1 MKEGAM
7 AWEFLFV
14 IAYFLGMFGIGIMT
28 LLNECGSGK
37 SSTPEIAQEA
47 TSEVTS
53 HKEAA

>member
-1 MKEGAM
+1 M

-14 IAYFLGMFGIGIMT
+14 IAYFLGMFAIGIMT